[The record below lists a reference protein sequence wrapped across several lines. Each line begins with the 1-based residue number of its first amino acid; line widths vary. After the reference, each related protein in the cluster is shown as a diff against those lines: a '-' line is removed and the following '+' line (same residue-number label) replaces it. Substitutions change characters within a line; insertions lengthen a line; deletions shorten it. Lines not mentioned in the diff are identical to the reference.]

1 MCAEEFVGVSSA
13 SAWLYHSTAWLQ
25 VREFLEKNYGDDS
38 PVGHDAVKL
47 CVKSLMEMV
56 EASGQTIEVMVM
68 TKVEGRPHLQEMSQ
82 SDIDAVVQ
90 EIESDNAAAEAAR
103 RAQAEQQ
110 Q

>member
-1 MCAEEFVGVSSA
+1 MPFTGF
-13 SAWLYHSTAWLQ
+13 Q
-25 VREFLEKNYGDDS
+25 VREFLEKNYEES
-38 PVGHDAVKL
+38 PAGHDAVKL

-68 TKVEGRPHLQEMSQ
+68 TKVNDKPHLREMSQ
-82 SDIDAVVQ
+82 SDIDAIVQ

-110 Q
+110 

>member
-1 MCAEEFVGVSSA
+1 M
-13 SAWLYHSTAWLQ
+13 Q
-25 VREFLEKNYGDDS
+25 VREFLEKNYGEQS

-68 TKVEGRPHLQEMSQ
+68 KKTDGKPQLKEMSQ
-82 SDIDAVVQ
+82 ADIDAIVQ

-103 RAQAEQQ
+103 RAQAQEQQ
-110 Q
+110 